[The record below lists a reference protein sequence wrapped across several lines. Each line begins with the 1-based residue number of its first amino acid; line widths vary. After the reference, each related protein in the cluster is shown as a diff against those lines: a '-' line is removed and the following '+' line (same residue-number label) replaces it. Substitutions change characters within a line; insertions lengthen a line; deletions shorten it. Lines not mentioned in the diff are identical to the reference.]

1 MIGCDKTVT
10 LVHPL
15 LEADGEQYQCTVLQ
29 GVSWFAKLAQDSDG
43 AGAKAR
49 AVIRVRI
56 PLVVARQM
64 VPVPGDV
71 LVLGALPGAASPA
84 DWRGLQHF
92 TAVVIGDNRWGKN
105 PHWAVSGA

>member
-10 LVHPL
+10 LVHTL
-15 LEADGEQYQCTVLQ
+15 LEPAGEQYQCTVLQ

-56 PLVVARQM
+56 PLVAAGQTT
-64 VPVPGDV
+64 PTTGDV
-71 LVLGALPGAASPA
+71 LVLGVLPMAASPT
-84 DWRGLQHF
+84 DWRGLPHF
-92 TAVVIGDNRWGKN
+92 TAAVIGDNRWGKN